1 MDRMAAGAGGGVQV
15 VLSEAAAAPA
25 AVTAQGLLG
34 LTRGDGLLGGME
46 DVDRRLQEGLSRAA
60 VSRVFTAAGCVVEE
74 RGGGGVGGAG
84 TPQPWVLADLKNN
97 MCFRDHLRAAGTG
110 AAASGGRVE

>member
-1 MDRMAAGAGGGVQV
+1 
-15 VLSEAAAAPA
+15 
-25 AVTAQGLLG
+25 LLG
-34 LTRGDGLLGGME
+34 LSRGDGLLPGTE
-46 DVDRRLQEGLSRAA
+46 DVDRGLQEGLPRAA

-74 RGGGGVGGAG
+74 RGDAAGGAG
-84 TPQPWVLADLKNN
+84 VVKPRVLTDLKNN